1 VGVAGADVLADV
13 GLCLPPRNLTSP
25 DLANGAPTVGQREP
39 APEGTEGTQ
48 DIVRM
53 VMGGSPLARRVAVLQ
68 DSHPLVLQYHFVLV
82 SVSDDGVSRRVGQ
95 VLDVC
100 FGQVGYEYT
109 SLVDSGEDLTP
120 LNGRLL

>member
-1 VGVAGADVLADV
+1 
-13 GLCLPPRNLTSP
+13 
-25 DLANGAPTVGQREP
+25 
-39 APEGTEGTQ
+39 
-48 DIVRM
+48 M